1 MTEDRNVFESL
12 DSIIAMV
19 TDSGEDLTADRIK
32 YLYNAF
38 LSAIDE
44 AKKEDEFY
52 RDKFINEWNIQYR
65 KSPARYRANQD
76 IMFDLAGLWLRSNNA
91 IRDEICK
98 MAIGV
103 SDDNKDFYR
112 IMDSYHFEM
121 YRAVISDEEKD
132 SIFSSVDALNN
143 ALDNAIEKDCQRPSH
158 DTLAV
163 VYKYIAFGY
172 ASIYML
178 QSFLNIGGVTKFIP
192 STGVTLPLVSYGVSS
207 VLSTLIVFSII
218 QGVCVI
224 SNKEAAKNEKEKER
238 IRAIKQQYEYNAAY
252 NPYGQ
257 G

>member
-172 ASIYML
+172 NRALADTELKKRLSDIGIETADGFCRMSHDLVICYGNGSTDIQLEL
-178 QSFLNIGGVTKFIP
+178 QRIFYQGIP
-192 STGVTLPLVSYGVSS
+192 WDALMFVNVMDRLWKY
-207 VLSTLIVFSII
+207 IF
-218 QGVCVI
+218 
-224 SNKEAAKNEKEKER
+224 KENNA
-238 IRAIKQQYEYNAAY
+238 YE
-252 NPYGQ
+252 
-257 G
+257 